1 MEKSIRGG
9 ISQIS
14 KRYAKANNDKCRD
27 FDLLKPISHLI
38 YLDCNNLYAVSMKS
52 LLPTHGFRWL
62 TNDEIKNIN
71 IHDLLDDAEDGF
83 IFEVDLHYPKRLHN
97 THNDYPLAAES
108 LIINESMLSSFQLKF
123 PKNQKN
129 PSQKLTPNLND
140 KTKYVVHYRNL
151 KFYIAEGLEIKKI
164 HRVLSSKVRGLKA
177 TLIQIPTCEQTQV
190 QILRKTFIN

>member
-1 MEKSIRGG
+1 
-9 ISQIS
+9 
-14 KRYAKANNDKCRD
+14 
-27 FDLLKPISHLI
+27 
-38 YLDCNNLYAVSMKS
+38 
-52 LLPTHGFRWL
+52 
-62 TNDEIKNIN
+62 
-71 IHDLLDDAEDGF
+71 
-83 IFEVDLHYPKRLHN
+83 
-97 THNDYPLAAES
+97 
-108 LIINESMLSSFQLKF
+108 MLSSFQLKF